1 MIMNS
6 RHAVIT
12 AATLILV
19 TGGVGAQT
27 HLDTTAIDRAVIS
40 RLSAQFR
47 IHSKVIAH
55 LDLTQPFQTKSRWSL
70 VAAKQPDEE
79 GGAEDGLGDQE
90 GAISLCFVENGEP
103 DCSEEMFLA
112 KFREGHVDFDP
123 APGPF
128 YELFA
133 SDVVFSGPGRTL
145 PLLRIKSCTTRG
157 ANGNCGV
164 STFLFD
170 YDRKAERFR
179 VVFFNMMGRNNN
191 QETRFIEN
199 GSLLGNVVVANP
211 TDDAPFTYFV
221 EVYKRM
227 SDSGYSRVLR
237 YRGDT
242 HYGDGNPLAVIDSEM
257 PETLRRLGLWKTG
270 DALPIPPRMPRGCTR
285 LVMRK
290 GVEWCEPH

>member
-1 MIMNS
+1 MKPAYAAIF
-6 RHAVIT
+6 

-19 TGGVGAQT
+19 AGGVEAQS
-27 HLDTTAIDRAVIS
+27 HLDASAIDQAVIS
-40 RLSAQFR
+40 KLSAQFG
-47 IHSKVIAH
+47 IHSKVVTH

-79 GGAEDGLGDQE
+79 SSAEDGAGNRR
-90 GAISLCFVENGEP
+90 GSISLCFVKNDEP
-103 DCSEEMFLA
+103 DCSQEMFLA
-112 KFREGHVDFDP
+112 KYRDEKISFDSG
-123 APGPF
+123 PGPF
-128 YELFA
+128 HELFA

-164 STFLFD
+164 STFLFA

-191 QETRFIEN
+191 QEARFVEN
-199 GSLLGNVVVANP
+199 GPLLGSVIVAYP
-211 TDDAPFTYFV
+211 TSDAPFTYFV
-221 EVYKRM
+221 EVYKRTSA
-227 SDSGYSRVLR
+227 SDYSRTLR
-237 YRGDT
+237 YRGHT
-242 HYGDGNPLAVIDSEM
+242 GYGDGNPLAVIDSEM

-270 DALPIPPRMPRGCTR
+270 DALPVPPRMPGGCTR

-290 GVEWCEPH
+290 GVEWCESR

>member
-1 MIMNS
+1 MIS
-6 RHAVIT
+6 

-19 TGGVGAQT
+19 AGVVEAQT
-27 HLDTTAIDRAVIS
+27 HLDASAIDQAVIS
-40 RLSAQFR
+40 KLSAQFG
-47 IHSKVIAH
+47 INSKVVTH

-79 GGAEDGLGDQE
+79 SSATDGSGERE
-90 GAISLCFVENGEP
+90 GAISLCFVENDEP

-112 KFREGHVDFDP
+112 KYREEKISFDSG
-123 APGPF
+123 PGPF

-164 STFLFD
+164 STFLFA

-191 QETRFIEN
+191 QEARFVEN
-199 GSLLGNVVVANP
+199 GPLLGSVIVAYP
-211 TDDAPFTYFV
+211 TNDAPFAYFV
-221 EVYKRM
+221 EVYKRI
-227 SDSGYSRVLR
+227 SDSEYSQVLR
-237 YRGDT
+237 YRGNT
-242 HYGDGNPLAVIDSEM
+242 RYGDGNPLAVIDSEM
-257 PETLRRLGLWKTG
+257 PESLRRLGLW
-270 DALPIPPRMPRGCTR
+270 CTQF
-285 LVMRK
+285 VMRK
-290 GVEWCEPH
+290 GVEWCDAD